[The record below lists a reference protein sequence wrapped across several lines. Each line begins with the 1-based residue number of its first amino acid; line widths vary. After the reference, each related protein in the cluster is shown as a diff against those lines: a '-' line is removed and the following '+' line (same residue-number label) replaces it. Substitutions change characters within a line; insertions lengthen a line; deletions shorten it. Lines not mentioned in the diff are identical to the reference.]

1 MIFCHQVHRMC
12 PKHSSGPSKPRSELA
27 SESRTSRLPRSCPP
41 CVAGPPVGRGW
52 ARRARGPGGLGREGY
67 QNYGGRAGLGQE
79 GYQHEGGYQKCLP
92 KLRKG
97 LPERSRKAATF
108 ETALGGHG
116 GWGGR
121 QPFVERATNRKK
133 TINSLGFFDF
143 FMIYLR
149 FWWGPPPDCQI
160 VKKS

>member
-1 MIFCHQVHRMC
+1 M
-12 PKHSSGPSKPRSELA
+12 
-27 SESRTSRLPRSCPP
+27 
-41 CVAGPPVGRGW
+41 GRGW

-143 FMIYLR
+143 FYDLFTILVGPTTRLPNRKKIINSRGIYDFFMILSVPAIY
-149 FWWGPPPDCQI
+149 D
-160 VKKS
+160 